1 MQVQQSIAS
10 LISGEINDPGI
21 GSMAGFDPPPVP
33 QTPGRH
39 ADRIRRSPFP
49 SWPGTGS
56 STGGLNAIVA
66 QIMSLLQQ
74 LLSAIGGQGGTSQ
87 PFFDSAQ
94 ASSTGDPH
102 LAFDGTGAG
111 GTQRV
116 RFDSMDGHSDLLD
129 SNSFRGG
136 FRIGTQV
143 TQPDAKGVTS
153 NRRADVV
160 TDFGS
165 TRVSLD
171 NSGQARIVR
180 NGKTLDLAPGQSLR
194 LGPNERVA
202 RNGDGSLLISEDN
215 GSGGSITTTLRTAGA
230 GVDVSV
236 DAHSVGLGGDL
247 VRRK

>member
-21 GSMAGFDPPPVP
+21 GGMAGFDPPPIT
-33 QTPGRH
+33 QTHDKYG
-39 ADRIRRSPFP
+39 DRIRRSFP
-49 SWPGTGS
+49 SWPGTAS
-56 STGGLNAIVA
+56 NAGGLNAIVA
-66 QIMSLLQQ
+66 QIVNLLQQ
-74 LLSAIGGQGGTSQ
+74 LLSAIGGLGGTMQ

-111 GTQRV
+111 GTQQARY
-116 RFDSMDGHSDLLD
+116 DSMDGHGDLLD

-136 FRIGTQV
+136 FRISTEV
-143 TQPDAKGVTS
+143 TQPDGNGITS

-171 NSGQARIVR
+171 NTGQARIVR

-194 LGPNERVA
+194 LGPNERVV
-202 RNGDGSLLISEDN
+202 RNGDGSLLITEDN
-215 GSGGSITTTLRTAGA
+215 GTGGSITTTLRKAGA